1 VRMRQPQTLAA
12 ATFSSSPATPP
23 QERPADTTRAAR
35 RDGGGGRLPPSGE
48 LVEAQQPSAGVADSG
63 CAVGP
68 SLAVVLH
75 GGWGPPCS
83 RGWRSSMASLWIAH
97 SHGADGTAQR
107 QIQALVG
114 VSWSGQDRST
124 CLLEDERRATSSPRG
139 VVSRRGVI
147 CSPHGGGGGVRRRSV
162 W

>member
-1 VRMRQPQTLAA
+1 
-12 ATFSSSPATPP
+12 
-23 QERPADTTRAAR
+23 
-35 RDGGGGRLPPSGE
+35 
-48 LVEAQQPSAGVADSG
+48 
-63 CAVGP
+63 
-68 SLAVVLH
+68 
-75 GGWGPPCS
+75 
-83 RGWRSSMASLWIAH
+83 MASLWIAH

-139 VVSRRGVI
+139 AVSRRGVI

-162 W
+162 WQTTLVRCVAACASGHHGGG